1 MWTVNS
7 ESYKQIKVVALE
19 LAIALEIAITL
30 ETATET

>member
-19 LAIALEIAITL
+19 LAVALEIAL

>member
-19 LAIALEIAITL
+19 LAVVLEITIAFEIV
-30 ETATET
+30 TET

>member
-1 MWTVNS
+1 MWTVNR

-19 LAIALEIAITL
+19 LAVALEIAIAL

>member
-19 LAIALEIAITL
+19 LAVVLEITIAFEI
-30 ETATET
+30 ATET